1 MKAPP
6 APRSLRDRFKDW
18 LDQPQ
23 PIERLAFLR
32 VVLPLIIL
40 GFLSSRLLHAD
51 HWLSPVG
58 FRVPDL
64 GGNDWRQPLYL
75 PPVPPLAAWVIAGVT
90 ALAGILLA
98 AGLFTR
104 PAAGLFTSLL
114 VYLALADRLEA
125 FTVSKLA
132 PMLALV
138 LLVSPSGARYG
149 LDAWR
154 RARRDLKASSPT
166 HVSGGAIRFLQAF
179 LIVMY
184 FGAGVAKLRGG
195 WLSANVLWSHLHSD
209 YQTDFAWLTM
219 RAFPPGAWQV
229 LQVVTLLFE
238 VGAPLWFSLRWTRR
252 FALFAGLGMHA
263 MIGLMFGPVLW
274 FALLMSTLLIGVYAP
289 ERWFSRAREWAD
301 SRSLWVSARANRAAG

>member
-1 MKAPP
+1 MKAPK
-6 APRSLRDRFKDW
+6 APRTLRDRFIHW

-32 VVLPLIIL
+32 IVLPLVIL
-40 GFLSSRLLHAD
+40 GFLSSRLVHAD

-75 PPVPPLAAWVIAGVT
+75 PPVSPQLAWVIAAVT
-90 ALAGILLA
+90 ALAGILLTS
-98 AGLFTR
+98 GLFTR
-104 PAAGLFTSLL
+104 PAAGVFTILL

-138 LLVSPSGARYG
+138 LMVSPSGARYG

-154 RARRDLKASSPT
+154 RARRGAVAPAPT
-166 HVSGGAIRFLQAF
+166 QVSGGAIRFLQVF
-179 LIVMY
+179 LTVMY

-209 YQTDFAWLTM
+209 YQTGFAWLTM
-219 RAFPPGAWQV
+219 RASPDWAWQV
-229 LQVVTLLFE
+229 LQDLTLVFE
-238 VGAPLWFSLRWTRR
+238 VGAPLWFALRWTRP
-252 FALFAGLGMHA
+252 FALFAGLAMHA

-274 FALLMSTLLIGVYAP
+274 FALLMSTLLVGVYAP
-289 ERWFSRAREWAD
+289 ERWFRV
-301 SRSLWVSARANRAAG
+301 VSARANRAAG

>member
-1 MKAPP
+1 MKAPQ
-6 APRSLRDRFKDW
+6 APRNLRDRFKQW
-18 LDQPQ
+18 LDRPQ

-32 VVLPLIIL
+32 IVLPLVIL
-40 GFLSSRLLHAD
+40 GFLSSRLVHAD
-51 HWLSPVG
+51 HWLSPIG

-75 PPVPPLAAWVIAGVT
+75 PPVSPQMAWVIAAVT

-98 AGLFTR
+98 SGLFTR
-104 PAAGLFTSLL
+104 PAAGVFTILL

-154 RARRDLKASSPT
+154 RASRGAVTPAPT
-166 HVSGGAIRFLQAF
+166 HVSGGTIRFLQVF
-179 LIVMY
+179 LTVMY

-195 WLSANVLWSHLHSD
+195 WLSVNVLWSHLHSD
-209 YQTDFAWLTM
+209 YQTDFAWLAIRM
-219 RAFPPGAWQV
+219 FPDWAWQV
-229 LQVVTLLFE
+229 LQDLTLIFE

-252 FALFAGLGMHA
+252 FALFGGLGMHA
-263 MIGLMFGPVLW
+263 MIGLMFGPVMW
-274 FALLMSTLLIGVYAP
+274 FALLMSTLLVGVYAP
-289 ERWFSRAREWAD
+289 ERWFRV
-301 SRSLWVSARANRAAG
+301 VSARANRVGA

>member
-1 MKAPP
+1 MRGNAMTHPR
-6 APRSLRDRFKDW
+6 APRSLRDRFICW
-18 LDQPQ
+18 LEQPQ

-32 VVLPLIIL
+32 IVLPLIIL
-40 GFLSSRLLHAD
+40 GFLSSRLVHAD

-75 PPVPPLAAWVIAGVT
+75 PPVSPPVAWLIAAVT
-90 ALAGILLA
+90 TLAGISLA

-104 PAAGLFTSLL
+104 MAAGVFTILL
-114 VYLALADRLEA
+114 AYLALADRLEA

-132 PMLALV
+132 PMLAMV
-138 LLVSPSGARYG
+138 LLLSPSGARYG

-154 RARRDLKASSPT
+154 LARRDASAPRPT
-166 HVSGGAIRFLQAF
+166 HLSGGAIRFLQVF

-184 FGAGVAKLRGG
+184 CSAGVAKLRGG

-219 RAFPPGAWQV
+219 RVFPDWAWQV
-229 LQVVTLLFE
+229 LQVVTLVFE

-252 FALFAGLGMHA
+252 IALFAGLGMHA

-274 FALLMSTLLIGVYAP
+274 FALLMSTLLVGVYAP
-289 ERWFSRAREWAD
+289 ERWFFS
-301 SRSLWVSARANRAAG
+301 VSATARRAAG